1 MKGVAS
7 GVGAGPAYGTRWMR
21 ALPLLVLALLAMG
34 ALAWLSRAQVL
45 AASLTYQ
52 GGTAKFSTGRVE
64 GQDVGFGM
72 SRITVRDRA
81 GASDCPTEGETCAR
95 TVLSAG
101 FATGRLDGFC
111 LSQRQS
117 LPVLGS
123 VTVKVTAGDSDPGTR
138 EISAVNVQFDLTSL
152 RGNGSGLNLDG
163 MVHIG
168 LAAQDITTLPGVDNP
183 LGAPTGTGHF
193 GIDATRG
200 DIFAAKGFLYDA
212 EIGGP
217 MSLPNLSITVVPG
230 GPECWSSETS
240 TTDLPH

>member
-1 MKGVAS
+1 MRDS
-7 GVGAGPAYGTRWMR
+7 TYGTRWSR
-21 ALPLLVLALLAMG
+21 TAPLIVLALLAMTT
-34 ALAWLSRAQVL
+34 LAWMSRAQVL
-45 AASLTYQ
+45 AATVTYE

-81 GASDCPTEGETCAR
+81 GLADCATDGATCTK

-101 FATGRLDGFC
+101 FATGTLDGFC
-111 LSQRQS
+111 LSQRQT

-123 VTVKVTAGDSDPGTR
+123 VTVKVTAGDGDTATQ
-138 EISAVNVQFDLTSL
+138 EISAVNVHFDLTSL
-152 RGNGSGLNLDG
+152 RGNGGGLNLDG

-183 LGAPTGTGHF
+183 LRTPTGTGHF

-217 MSLPNLSITVVPG
+217 MSLPNLKITVVPN